1 MAKLTGQT
9 IAASYDQLLIVG
21 DADGISSSLQAVE
34 SADTGGSSS
43 ALSIS
48 TVAISVTGNTTMTT
62 ADNTDTLTLISTDA
76 DAISGPNIR
85 LYRNSASPAQ
95 NDVAGQI
102 DFEGKNTA
110 GSPED
115 VVYGQILSKI
125 ETVTNDSEDGDMKFS
140 TMKGGALRDRL
151 NINTGATVFN
161 EDQVSVDFRVESD
174 NFTHAL
180 FVDASANRVGIGTN
194 TAPDH
199 VLDVSFSDTTAVNAA
214 NLDNNT
220 VSGISVNV
228 TGNDTN
234 AGPVLKFTSKAKD
247 LVTGIAHQQM
257 GTGTADFLI
266 FSCFSSAP
274 VERVRVEAGGDLKV
288 NAGNLVIGTEG
299 KGISFAAT
307 SDGTVMDNELFDDYE
322 EGQYTVAMTVAT
334 NTIAIDASHDQL
346 MYTKIGRVVTITG
359 MIRLGTVHASAAGAT
374 SINLPFTSRNSDES
388 AGTTYGTGWI
398 SLSGSA
404 ITNGSFVVQ
413 FTVEENTALARL
425 FFQDAGTSTFE
436 NLGDNHSAAG
446 DNLFVN
452 FQYIS
457 V

>member
-220 VSGISVNV
+220 VSGISVML
-228 TGNDTN
+228 D
-234 AGPVLKFTSKAKD
+234 
-247 LVTGIAHQQM
+247 
-257 GTGTADFLI
+257 
-266 FSCFSSAP
+266 
-274 VERVRVEAGGDLKV
+274 
-288 NAGNLVIGTEG
+288 
-299 KGISFAAT
+299 
-307 SDGTVMDNELFDDYE
+307 
-322 EGQYTVAMTVAT
+322 QY
-334 NTIAIDASHDQL
+334 
-346 MYTKIGRVVTITG
+346 
-359 MIRLGTVHASAAGAT
+359 
-374 SINLPFTSRNSDES
+374 
-388 AGTTYGTGWI
+388 
-398 SLSGSA
+398 
-404 ITNGSFVVQ
+404 
-413 FTVEENTALARL
+413 
-425 FFQDAGTSTFE
+425 
-436 NLGDNHSAAG
+436 
-446 DNLFVN
+446 
-452 FQYIS
+452 
-457 V
+457 